1 MLWSSATRVLLSALS
16 FGLILGSSLSTQAQV
31 HEQHPY
37 RQIMLRTNVK
47 VESSRDKESKYRY
60 SAWGNLSS
68 SDRLYTQK
76 VRLALT
82 ITNASGKDLFDLS
95 VEYRVYSRDLA
106 RNTYSVGVRGELEI
120 PRMVT
125 GETKTVFTDRATSEY
140 RLRWNGL
147 VRGNPLSRSGQRYAG
162 YVVIYRDAGGPI
174 CQDVSSQELYSEY
187 VKELGERQ
195 KTGVAATATS
205 EKAAPLPYSTGN
217 EVYVTESGRKFH
229 RKDCRY
235 VKKGGRPLTR
245 EEAVKLGYTPCSIC
259 KP

>member
-1 MLWSSATRVLLSALS
+1 MFWSSATRVLLSALS
-16 FGLILGSSLSTQAQV
+16 YGLILGLSLPTQAQV

-37 RQIMLRTNVK
+37 RQIILRTNVK

-82 ITNASGKDLFDLS
+82 ITNASGKDLSDLS

-106 RNTYSVGVRGELEI
+106 RDTYSVAARGELQI
-120 PRMVT
+120 PRMAT
-125 GETKTVFTDRATSEY
+125 GETKTVFTDHATSEY
-140 RLRWNGL
+140 RLRWNSL
-147 VRGNPLSRSGQRYAG
+147 VRGNRLSRSGQRYAG
-162 YVVIYRDAGGPI
+162 YVVIYRDARGPI
-174 CQDVSSQELYSEY
+174 CRDVSSQELYSEY
-187 VKELGERQ
+187 VKELRESQ
-195 KTGVAATATS
+195 KTAVAATPAS
-205 EKAAPLPYSTGN
+205 EKAGPLPYSAPGD
-217 EVYVTESGRKFH
+217 VYVTESGRKFH
-229 RKDCRY
+229 RKDCRF

-245 EEAVKLGYTPCSIC
+245 EEAIKLGYTPCSIC

>member
-82 ITNASGKDLFDLS
+82 ITNASGKDLSDLS

-106 RNTYSVGVRGELEI
+106 RDTYSVAARGELRI
-120 PRMVT
+120 PRMAT
-125 GETKTVFTDRATSEY
+125 GETRTLFTDHATSEY
-140 RLRWNGL
+140 RLRWNSL
-147 VRGNPLSRSGQRYAG
+147 VRGDRLSRSGQRYAG
-162 YVVIYRDAGGPI
+162 YVVFYRDASGPI
-174 CQDVSSQELYSEY
+174 CRDVSSQELYSEY
-187 VKELGERQ
+187 ARELRERQ
-195 KTGVAATATS
+195 KTEVAATPAS
-205 EKAAPLPYSTGN
+205 KKAGPLPYSTGN
-217 EVYVTESGRKFH
+217 DVYVTETGRKFH
-229 RKDCRY
+229 RKDCRF
-235 VKKGGRPLTR
+235 VKKGARPLSH
-245 EEAVKLGYTPCSIC
+245 EEALKLGYTPCLIC